1 MQRPLRRTLRRHRR
15 SIADQSL
22 CADLDLPRS
31 HGTYC
36 RQLRQPTSVL
46 RRSERHCKRHQSP
59 SRTPPKEFRNHQKPR
74 RADRLEFPLSDAIG
88 ASQETRRRSRQR
100 GPATT
105 LTTMS
110 LNAEQLSNDMVAA
123 VKPVLQAHWGRA
135 APYATAEA
143 QKLAICAVQIEAGY
157 KSGELTAEEAGIL
170 RDMQASAS
178 RAALTTIETIG
189 LIAAQDAINAA
200 LKVLS
205 AAVNKAVG
213 IAIL

>member
-1 MQRPLRRTLRRHRR
+1 
-15 SIADQSL
+15 
-22 CADLDLPRS
+22 
-31 HGTYC
+31 
-36 RQLRQPTSVL
+36 
-46 RRSERHCKRHQSP
+46 
-59 SRTPPKEFRNHQKPR
+59 
-74 RADRLEFPLSDAIG
+74 
-88 ASQETRRRSRQR
+88 
-100 GPATT
+100 
-105 LTTMS
+105 MS
-110 LNAEQLSNDMVAA
+110 LNAEQLSNDMLAA
-123 VKPVLQAHWGRA
+123 VKPVLEAHWAKA

-143 QKLAICAVQIEAGY
+143 QKLAICAVQIEAGF

>member
-1 MQRPLRRTLRRHRR
+1 
-15 SIADQSL
+15 
-22 CADLDLPRS
+22 
-31 HGTYC
+31 
-36 RQLRQPTSVL
+36 
-46 RRSERHCKRHQSP
+46 
-59 SRTPPKEFRNHQKPR
+59 
-74 RADRLEFPLSDAIG
+74 
-88 ASQETRRRSRQR
+88 
-100 GPATT
+100 
-105 LTTMS
+105 MS
-110 LNAEQLSNDMVAA
+110 LNAEQLSNDMLAA
-123 VKPVLQAHWGRA
+123 VKPVLQAHWDKA

-178 RAALTTIETIG
+178 RATLTTIETIG

>member
-1 MQRPLRRTLRRHRR
+1 M
-15 SIADQSL
+15 
-22 CADLDLPRS
+22 
-31 HGTYC
+31 
-36 RQLRQPTSVL
+36 
-46 RRSERHCKRHQSP
+46 
-59 SRTPPKEFRNHQKPR
+59 N
-74 RADRLEFPLSDAIG
+74 
-88 ASQETRRRSRQR
+88 
-100 GPATT
+100 
-105 LTTMS
+105 
-110 LNAEQLSNDMVAA
+110 LNAEQLTNDMLEA
-123 VKPVLQAHWGRA
+123 VKPALQAHWSKA